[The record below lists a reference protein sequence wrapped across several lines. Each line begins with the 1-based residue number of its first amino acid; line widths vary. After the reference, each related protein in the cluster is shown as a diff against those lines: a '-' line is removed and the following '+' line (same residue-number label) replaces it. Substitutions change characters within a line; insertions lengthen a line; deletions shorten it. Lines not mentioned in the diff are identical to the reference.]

1 MSISRYRDLLSTPAV
16 GALLASSVL
25 ARAFTGMTSLAMLLL
40 VTQDHGY
47 DVAGLVTGTS
57 VVGSVLTGPAVARL
71 ADRVGRRLVLLVC
84 SVTYT
89 GSLVT
94 LALLP
99 SEPLLLMAV
108 ASVGGATTPPVM
120 AALRAAIAALTSPEQ
135 RLTAFS
141 LDSTLQEIVLVVGP
155 MVTTMLVAFAG
166 PQAAL
171 IGSGVL
177 TLLGTVL
184 YCGQRAAEAGRP
196 ARAPHRRRGARHEPQ
211 SDSAPPP
218 RKGRL
223 AGPGFVM
230 MMGSA
235 SALLAGLVMV
245 NLAAVAGAGG
255 PDAPTASALML
266 ACVAAGSGI
275 GGLVFGARAKG
286 RAALALFPGGVAVGA
301 VLLALA
307 PNTVVL
313 AILLVL
319 FGTMVAPA
327 LTMLY
332 DGLTRRASAT
342 RATEAFAWLSSA
354 TGVGGAIGNM
364 AGGTVV
370 EHLGSRGGFL
380 VAAASLAICAGIC
393 SLPVLRRP
401 AIRPEPENQ
410 PVVAGAPQ
418 PP

>member
-1 MSISRYRDLLSTPAV
+1 MSISRYRDLLSAPGV
-16 GALLASSVL
+16 GTLLGSSIL

-47 DVAGLVTGTS
+47 DVAGLVTGASVIGS
-57 VVGSVLTGPAVARL
+57 VVTGPAVARL

-89 GSLVT
+89 GSLVA

-99 SEPLLLMAV
+99 PEPLLLTAV
-108 ASVGGATTPPVM
+108 ATVGGATTPPVM
-120 AALRAAIAALTSPEQ
+120 AALRAAVAALTSPEQ

-155 MVTTMLVAFAG
+155 MVTTMLVALAG

-177 TLLGTVL
+177 TLIGTLL

-196 ARAPHRRRGARHEPQ
+196 QRVPRRRSGAEG
-211 SDSAPPP
+211 SAAESTPRPP
-218 RKGRL
+218 KGRL
-223 AGPGFVM
+223 AGPGFIM
-230 MMGSA
+230 MMGAA

-255 PDAPTASALML
+255 PDAPTASAVML
-266 ACVAAGSGI
+266 ACVAAGSGV

-286 RAALALFPGGVAVGA
+286 RAALALFPGGVALGA
-301 VLLALA
+301 VLLSTA
-307 PNTVVL
+307 PNTAVL
-313 AILLVL
+313 AVLLLL

-342 RATEAFAWLSSA
+342 RATEAFAWLASA
-354 TGVGGAIGNM
+354 TGVGGAVGNM

-370 EHLGSRGGFL
+370 EHFGSRGGFL
-380 VAAASLAICAGIC
+380 VAAAALAVCAGIC

-401 AIRPEPENQ
+401 AIRPEPVS
-410 PVVAGAPQ
+410 PSAVAGAAQAP
-418 PP
+418 